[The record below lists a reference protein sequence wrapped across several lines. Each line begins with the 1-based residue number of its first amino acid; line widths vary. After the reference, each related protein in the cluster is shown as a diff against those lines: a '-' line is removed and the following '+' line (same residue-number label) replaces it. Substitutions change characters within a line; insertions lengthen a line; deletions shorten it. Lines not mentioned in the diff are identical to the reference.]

1 MAYVTGVNSGNL
13 QVMPTAARMPALNY
27 SALDLGDQNARIAG
41 GLAIGRD
48 LVEHKKNRENELAL
62 QKAKIEAAQALAE
75 KQAAEAKKAAGLL
88 DSEIK
93 AGLASN
99 ENKTGA
105 DLLETEQRVQN
116 RDNLKRTSYAKSEE
130 ARILGENAANIAHT
144 VAETSSLEAKLKN
157 NDAKQAVSEIPL
169 KNQLSQ
175 SSAEFQAM
183 VAKKIAEGGS
193 YSMQNPDGTV
203 TVYEQGL
210 KGITPRTSSKL
221 PPDEFI
227 STESVPAVDASGK
240 STGRTD
246 VYGITKLGQRKLI
259 PTLSKASS
267 GGSGSRPA
275 IAVNPVTGN
284 PLTKTEQTRDDRLA
298 TKLGDWDAAG
308 GYPAV
313 ETRISQAEKSLS
325 DLEEIAKSEKEN
337 APTGI
342 VDKVK
347 SIPGAFTSPTGVLS
361 SATGKALG
369 VFTGS
374 TLSNI
379 SDQKARL
386 AINQLQSAARE
397 SIKELMGAQF
407 TQKEGDAVIASV
419 FPRDASL
426 DVAMASARQFLD
438 RIKST
443 AAHRKSMLD
452 YEQEHGTYAGYNGT
466 PYMGDENTKAADFLN
481 GIGFTGAG
489 TQGSEAQP
497 AQGSQKGSSTTVV
510 ELNDNAKVVSGR
522 PAAKKL
528 SAPAYNSLDE
538 LTAAYKAGK
547 ITPEDARNLAI
558 SNGWA
563 K

>member
-13 QVMPTAARMPALNY
+13 QVMPTAMRMPTINY

-48 LVEHKKNRENELAL
+48 LVEHKKNRANELAL
-62 QKAKIEAAQALAE
+62 NKAKIEAAQALAE
-75 KQAAEAKKAAGLL
+75 QQAAEAKKAAELL

-116 RDNLKRTSYAKSEE
+116 RGNLLKTSAAKTEE
-130 ARILGENAANIAHT
+130 ARILGENAAKDAQT
-144 VAETSSLEAKLKN
+144 VAETSSLEAKLKRN
-157 NDAKQAVSEIPL
+157 AAEQEVSEIPL
-169 KNQLSQ
+169 KNLFSQ
-175 SSAEFQAM
+175 SSAEFQAK
-183 VAKKIAEGGS
+183 VADDFKKQGYSEVQGGKLV
-193 YSMQNPDGTV
+193 PGI
-203 TVYEQGL
+203 
-210 KGITPRTSSKL
+210 KGPTFVADKPQ
-221 PPDEFI
+221 DEFI

-275 IAVNPVTGN
+275 IPVNPVTGN
-284 PLTKTEQTRDDRLA
+284 PLTKTEQTRDDRLS

-325 DLEEIAKSEKEN
+325 DLAEISKSEKEN

-347 SIPGAFTSPTGVLS
+347 SIPGAFTSPTGVIA

-369 VFTGS
+369 AFTGS
-374 TLSNI
+374 DLSNI
-379 SDQKARL
+379 SDPKARL

-407 TQKEGDAVIASV
+407 TKKEGDAVIASV

-426 DVAMASARQFLD
+426 DVAIASARQFLD

-452 YEQEHGTYAGYNGT
+452 YEQEHGTYAGYKGT
-466 PYMGDENTKAADFLN
+466 PYMGDENTTAADFLN
-481 GIGFTGAG
+481 CIGFTGAG

-510 ELNDNAKVVSGR
+510 ELNDNAEVVSGR

>member
-1 MAYVTGVNSGNL
+1 MAIETGVNSGNL
-13 QVMPTAARMPALNY
+13 QVMPTAMRMPTLNY
-27 SALDLGDQNARIAG
+27 GVLDLGDMTGKIAKG
-41 GLAIGRD
+41 VALGRD

-62 QKAKIEAAQALAE
+62 AKAKIEAAQALANNAATE
-75 KQAAEAKKAAGLL
+75 AQVAQQTAEQKVAALNAKGARATEEDVQALKISKDTADAKHAEAISAA
-88 DSEIK
+88 
-93 AGLASN
+93 N
-99 ENKTGA
+99 T
-105 DLLETEQRVQN
+105 
-116 RDNLKRTSYAKSEE
+116 
-130 ARILGENAANIAHT
+130 ARIIKEQEERDAPT
-144 VAETSSLEAKLKN
+144 VAETSSLEAKLKHN
-157 NDAKQAVSEIPL
+157 TAEQEVSEIPL
-169 KNQLSQ
+169 KNLFSQ
-175 SSAEFQAM
+175 SSAEFQAK
-183 VAKKIAEGGS
+183 VADDFKKQGYSEVQGGKLV
-193 YSMQNPDGTV
+193 PGI
-203 TVYEQGL
+203 
-210 KGITPRTSSKL
+210 KGPTFVADKPQ
-221 PPDEFI
+221 DEFI

-275 IAVNPVTGN
+275 IAVNPVTGA

-325 DLEEIAKSEKEN
+325 DLAEISKSEKEN

-347 SIPGAFTSPTGVLS
+347 SIPGEFTSPTGVLS

-374 TLSNI
+374 DLSNI
-379 SDQKARL
+379 SDPKARL

-407 TQKEGDAVIASV
+407 TKKEGDAVIASV

-452 YEQEHGTYAGYNGT
+452 YEREHGTYAEYNGT
-466 PYMGDENTKAADFLN
+466 PYMGDENTTAADFLN

-522 PAAKKL
+522 PTAKKL